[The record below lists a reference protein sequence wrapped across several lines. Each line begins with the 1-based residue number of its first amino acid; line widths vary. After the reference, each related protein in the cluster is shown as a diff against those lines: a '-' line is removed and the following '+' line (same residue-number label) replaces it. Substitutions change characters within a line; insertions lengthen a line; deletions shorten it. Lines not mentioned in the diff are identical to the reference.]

1 MTNAIGSAQ
10 DPALQPAAAA
20 AKSIDAGVEATRKAL
35 DSHAGEG
42 RLAVQLIEE
51 AVKAAST
58 PEEPGPRG
66 QLIDK
71 RA

>member
-35 DSHAGEG
+35 ESDKGEG
-42 RLAVQLIEE
+42 GLAVQLIQE
-51 AVKAAST
+51 AVKVAVPAK
-58 PEEPGPRG
+58 EPGPRG
-66 QLIDK
+66 HIIDK

>member
-35 DSHAGEG
+35 DSEG
-42 RLAVQLIEE
+42 SEGGLAVQLIQE
-51 AVKAAST
+51 AVKAAAPT
-58 PEEPGPRG
+58 EEPGPRG
-66 QLIDK
+66 QLVDK